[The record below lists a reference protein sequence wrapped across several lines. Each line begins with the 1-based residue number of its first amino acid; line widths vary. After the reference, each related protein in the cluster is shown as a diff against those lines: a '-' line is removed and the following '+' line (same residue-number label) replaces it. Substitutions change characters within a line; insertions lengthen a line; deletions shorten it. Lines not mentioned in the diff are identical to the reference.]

1 MTLTNDELKIL
12 LRQEQID
19 EEYKKSVERM
29 NRCSPHIEP
38 VSESIFDNTARPLST
53 NLYLDCKEYE
63 RGDRWHKLEREYV
76 LGPDYVFISSFGYH
90 LLTKALP
97 LWLFIMLYW

>member
-1 MTLTNDELKIL
+1 MISNDELRIK
-12 LRQEQID
+12 LRQRELD
-19 EEYKKSVERM
+19 EEYKKSVERA
-29 NRCSPHIEP
+29 NRCSPRSKP
-38 VSESIFDNTARPLST
+38 KSESIFDNTARDMPI

-63 RGDRWHKLEREYV
+63 RGERWHKLGPEYV
-76 LGPDYVFISSFGYH
+76 WGFNYLYVGAFGYH